1 MYRTSNH
8 LRTTYQQDGAIV
20 LDIHRG
26 QIFGL
31 NHVGSKMLELLEAG
45 RDESSIVLEISHE
58 YEIDEGTVRNDLHE
72 FIESLIQQRLLEP
85 VPNRLLTTNDSV
97 QQWQDS
103 RCPHAPEQ
111 K

>member
-1 MYRTSNH
+1 MCRTSND

-31 NHVGSKMLELLEAG
+31 NLVGSKMLQLMEAG
-45 RDESSIVLEISHE
+45 HDEPAIVLEISHE
-58 YEIDEGTVRNDLHE
+58 FEIDEETVRKDLHE
-72 FIESLIQQRLLEP
+72 FVESLLQQHLLEP
-85 VPNRLLTTNDSV
+85 ISNRLLTTHDSV
-97 QQWQDS
+97 DQRQDS
-103 RCPHAPEQ
+103 TWARAPEQ